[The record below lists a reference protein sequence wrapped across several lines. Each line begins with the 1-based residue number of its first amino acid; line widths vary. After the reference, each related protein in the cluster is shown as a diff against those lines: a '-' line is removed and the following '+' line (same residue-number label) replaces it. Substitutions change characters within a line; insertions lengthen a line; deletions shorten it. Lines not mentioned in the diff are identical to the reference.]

1 MYLIEKIQFK
11 HYSDFQCQINTLRAK
26 RYFIIQILEFK
37 DADINDTGKAT
48 ILFEQK

>member
-1 MYLIEKIQFK
+1 MYLLEKIEFTT
-11 HYSDFQCQINTLRAK
+11 HNDFECQINNLRAK
-26 RYFIIQILEFK
+26 GYCIIQILEFK